1 MLDLAFY
8 AEESG
13 FHGAH
18 LDDHVQRLFD
28 EQIMPFLEAMT
39 TLTAFG
45 VHTKKIRLGHITIF
59 NSLRNLAYLAK
70 TITTLDN
77 MFKSRYG
84 ILPGRRMDEARV
96 RRIRPDRS
104 TTRLEKDRSS
114 NIDDKNSERN
124 VHQLRIYNKS
134 RHWKL
139 KKALNYPLS
148 VQKRAKIILGAG
160 KR

>member
-1 MLDLAFY
+1 MLDLALY
-8 AEESG
+8 AEEPG

-28 EQIMPFLEAMT
+28 EQTMPFLEAMT
-39 TLTAFG
+39 TLPAFG

-84 ILPGRRMDEARV
+84 ILPGKGWMKPEYEGYDLTGV
-96 RRIRPDRS
+96 
-104 TTRLEKDRSS
+104 L
-114 NIDDKNSERN
+114 
-124 VHQLRIYNKS
+124 LG
-134 RHWKL
+134 WKRTDH
-139 KKALNYPLS
+139 P
-148 VQKRAKIILGAG
+148 I
-160 KR
+160 